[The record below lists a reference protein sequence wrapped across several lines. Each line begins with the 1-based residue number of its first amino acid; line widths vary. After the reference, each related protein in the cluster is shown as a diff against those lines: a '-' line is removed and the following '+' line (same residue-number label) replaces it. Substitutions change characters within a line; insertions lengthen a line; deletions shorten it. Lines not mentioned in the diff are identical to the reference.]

1 MERIRNKTKSN
12 PIIGILCEGESEKQY
27 FTMLKQKYRLANIK
41 VKIVAA
47 DLSGKSLVEKAVK
60 FGKYNHLD
68 KTYVVFDRDEHS
80 KDELRKCA
88 KLARKNDITIM
99 FSSIDF
105 EIWILMHFESV
116 TRSYTRKELVQKLS
130 RSAYFNQDYSRF
142 KGNSYRE
149 YIFDKVQDAVDHANK
164 LYRKKSDWI
173 NDDPFTNIQ
182 IENMS
187 LLKYRFNQSDVLR
200 PNTINYHV
208 LIDSNGTIFETV
220 KSFV

>member
-1 MERIRNKTKSN
+1 MSMGRIRNKTKSN

-116 TRSYTRKELVQKLS
+116 TRSYTRDELVQKLS
-130 RSAYFNQDYSRF
+130 KTSYFNQDYSRF

-149 YIFDKVQDAVDHANK
+149 YIFDKVQNAVDHADK
-164 LYRKKSDWI
+164 LYQKNYDWI

-182 IENMS
+182 LYLPE
-187 LLKYRFNQSDVLR
+187 
-200 PNTINYHV
+200 
-208 LIDSNGTIFETV
+208 IF
-220 KSFV
+220 KRDNF

>member
-1 MERIRNKTKSN
+1 MKNMGMSMGRIRNKTKSN

-116 TRSYTRKELVQKLS
+116 TRSYTRDELVQKLS
-130 RSAYFNQDYSRF
+130 KTSYFNQDYSRF

-149 YIFDKVQDAVDHANK
+149 YIFDKVQNAVDHADK
-164 LYRKKSDWI
+164 LYQKNYDWI

-182 IENMS
+182 LYLPE
-187 LLKYRFNQSDVLR
+187 
-200 PNTINYHV
+200 
-208 LIDSNGTIFETV
+208 IF
-220 KSFV
+220 KRDNF

>member
-1 MERIRNKTKSN
+1 MSMGRIRNKTKSN

-182 IENMS
+182 IYLPEI
-187 LLKYRFNQSDVLR
+187 LKRDNF
-200 PNTINYHV
+200 
-208 LIDSNGTIFETV
+208 
-220 KSFV
+220 